1 MSIVDDVLMALPPN
15 RAVRAVSIG
24 LHWTSVWLEE
34 GPSGE
39 PASCGLAAT
48 LPLRS
53 GPGHSHERID
63 GAGCLHERSAHELAA
78 LARSEVGPERSVGWA
93 AINALLVPD
102 EQQCVELNARDFL
115 LEKGH
120 DKRVAIVGHFPFVE
134 KLRDAVPTLWVL
146 ELDPAPGDLPAS
158 AAPEVLP
165 QADIVA
171 VTSLTLLNN
180 TFEGLATLWRPDAL
194 VMLLGPSTPFS
205 PLLFERG
212 VDVLSGALVVDPQQT
227 NTCIS
232 QGASFQQVKGV
243 RLLTMVR
250 PHLDL

>member
-1 MSIVDDVLMALPPN
+1 MTIVDDLLMALPSN
-15 RAVRAVSIG
+15 RAVRAVHIG
-24 LHWTSVWLEE
+24 LHWTSVWLDG
-34 GPSGE
+34 GPDGE
-39 PASCGLAAT
+39 PSSCGLAAT

-53 GPGHSHERID
+53 GPGHSHERIND
-63 GAGCLHERSAHELAA
+63 AGCLHERSAHELAT

-93 AINALLVPD
+93 AINALLAPD
-102 EQQCVELNARDFL
+102 ERMCVELNARDFL
-115 LEKGH
+115 LEKGR
-120 DKRVAIVGHFPFVE
+120 DKRVAVVGHFPFVE
-134 KLRDAVPTLWVL
+134 KLRSAVSTLWVL

-165 QADIVA
+165 RADIVA
-171 VTSLTLLNN
+171 VTSLTLLND
-180 TFEGLATLWRPDAL
+180 TFEGLAALWRPDAL

-212 VDVLSGALVVDPQQT
+212 VDVLSGALVIDPQQV
-227 NTCIS
+227 NACIS

-250 PHLDL
+250 PPLNL